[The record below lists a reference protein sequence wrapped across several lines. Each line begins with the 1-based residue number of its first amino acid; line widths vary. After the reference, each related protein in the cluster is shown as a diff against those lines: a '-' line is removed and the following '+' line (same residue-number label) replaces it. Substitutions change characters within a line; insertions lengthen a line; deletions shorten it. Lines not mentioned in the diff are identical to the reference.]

1 MGGGVRGAR
10 QEQNAGV
17 ALVHRVETVALPERR
32 VTDGEAAGARKEV
45 ESHSPYPERRWT
57 TAWYRDVLDRDD
69 RQKAGKVE
77 PYRMELHAI
86 RLGDVAIATNP
97 FELYTQYGIQIKSRS
112 RALQTF
118 VVQLTGPGTYLPT
131 AEAVRGG
138 GYSAIAASSVVG
150 PEGGRVLVDRTV
162 ESVNALWA
170 GK

>member
-1 MGGGVRGAR
+1 MSV
-10 QEQNAGV
+10 
-17 ALVHRVETVALPERR
+17 PRR
-32 VTDGEAAGARKEV
+32 D
-45 ESHSPYPERRWT
+45 P
-57 TAWYRDVLDRDD
+57 WYRDVLDRYD